1 MNVLRLDIL
10 ERLDAQVVIN
20 VRLITIKRR
29 IYFKMDMQEEHEYDK
44 LKQENSE
51 LRNSLDNCFP
61 IDKVENEDIWEK
73 IGFLIDNEIEM
84 EKFCNQ

>member
-1 MNVLRLDIL
+1 
-10 ERLDAQVVIN
+10 
-20 VRLITIKRR
+20 
-29 IYFKMDMQEEHEYDK
+29 MDNQEQHEYDK

-73 IGFLIDNEIEM
+73 ISFLIDNEIEM
-84 EKFCNQ
+84 EKLK